1 MQKVKG
7 KSKKV
12 KMDYFRML
20 SESDF
25 AALPPDVRKGCAFPF
40 VCPQLNEAMPRLCQ
54 PFEAQPLT
62 SWYNLSER
70 QSLSAH
76 RRAKPENYLNKRK
89 LSYRFSL
96 FALCALWLILSATM
110 QAQVAVKGETVWTM
124 AGEPITNG
132 VVLIGADGKIEAVG
146 KGLTIPANYKIISAK
161 VVTPGLVDAHTVIGL
176 SGYLN
181 QPHDQ
186 MQTDGSSP
194 IQPELRAIDA
204 YNAEERLIEWVRG
217 FGVTT
222 LHTGHSPQALVSGQT
237 MIAKT
242 FGRNIDEVTI
252 VPTAMIAVTLGQ
264 GALAAQ
270 GKSPGTRAK
279 QVAMLRAELIK
290 AGNYKGEPR
299 DLKLEMWKKV
309 LNREIPLLVTAQQ
322 AQDIMTALRIAKE
335 FNIKIVL
342 DGAAESYLV
351 LDEIKASGF
360 PVIIHPTMFRA
371 GGETENLSITTA
383 AKLKQAGI
391 PFAIQSGF
399 EGYVPKTRIVL
410 FEAAMAANAGLSFRD
425 ALASITIDAAKIIGM
440 DARIGSLER
449 GKDGDIALYDGDPF
463 EFTTHCTGT
472 IINGKLVS
480 EVVR

>member
-1 MQKVKG
+1 MNL
-7 KSKKV
+7 
-12 KMDYFRML
+12 L
-20 SESDF
+20 S
-25 AALPPDVRKGCAFPF
+25 
-40 VCPQLNEAMPRLCQ
+40 LC
-54 PFEAQPLT
+54 
-62 SWYNLSER
+62 S
-70 QSLSAH
+70 
-76 RRAKPENYLNKRK
+76 
-89 LSYRFSL
+89 
-96 FALCALWLILSATM
+96 LWLILSVAV

-124 AGEPITNG
+124 AGEAITNG

-146 KGLTIPANYKIISAK
+146 TAASVKIPANYKTVSAK
-161 VVTPGLVDAHTVIGL
+161 VVTPGLIDAHTVIGL

-222 LHTGHSPQALVSGQT
+222 IHTGHSPQALVSGQT

-242 FGRNIDEVTI
+242 FGKNIDEVTLM
-252 VPTAMIAVTLGQ
+252 PTAMIAVTLGQ
-264 GALAAQ
+264 GGLAQQ
-270 GKSPGTRAK
+270 GRAPGTRAK
-279 QVAMLRAELIK
+279 QAAMLRAELIR

-299 DLKLEMWKKV
+299 DLKSEMWKKV
-309 LNREIPLLVTAQQ
+309 LNREVPLLITAHQ

-351 LDEIKASGF
+351 MDEIKASGF

-371 GGETENLSITTA
+371 GGETENLSMTTA
-383 AKLKQAGI
+383 SKLKQSGI
-391 PFAIQSGF
+391 PFALQSGF
-399 EGYVPKTRIVL
+399 EGYVPKTRVVL
-410 FEAAMAANAGLSFRD
+410 FEAALAASNGLSFRD

-440 DARIGSLER
+440 DSKIGSLEK
-449 GKDGDIALYDGDPF
+449 GKDGDLAMYDGDPF

-472 IINGKLVS
+472 IINGKIVS
-480 EVVR
+480 EIAR